1 MVTRIHRLTGVC
13 LLTTGLV
20 VSCMSGAIASADS
33 KNDAKSDAGHKTS
46 SSTSEGGGT
55 STTSSTS
62 TAKTDTAVDDPA
74 TAAEPSL
81 KSTGVSGSI
90 AEKPTSTVSAQT
102 NTSWDTV
109 KTSDTSLPASPE
121 PPHTVAAEPTA
132 VSVVSEDPPATTG
145 LQIPTPSVGEILANI
160 DAKTESPAPSTVA
173 PAASD
178 TSDATKSSSDTA
190 ESAQPLASTSSAT
203 PSAEDTPTSAVG
215 TTSAAAPA
223 EASAAVPA
231 EASAAV
237 ATPTFREAVVYL
249 LRILASA
256 KNFVDAILQLP
267 AEFRAALGIPWI
279 TPGIS
284 GYHALMSTPNVALL
298 NLLVASLSQAG
309 SPSPGSA
316 LAVHRSGIEVD
327 GGITLLTTQRRQ
339 PVPTALAA
347 PAPPHRSVPTVIKDT
362 VAAILVT
369 LSLWSIFYAALPGLG
384 GLISFGAAG
393 VRIGYRQAN
402 AGIAL
407 QTPEMA
413 RFLRP
418 GPIGVVRTG
427 SLVSVH
433 SRSTPAGHP
442 TRRRHLKTVA

>member
-62 TAKTDTAVDDPA
+62 TAKTDSAVDDPA

-90 AEKPTSTVSAQT
+90 ADKPTSTVSAQT

-121 PPHTVAAEPTA
+121 APHTVAAEPTA

-160 DAKTESPAPSTVA
+160 DAQTESPAPSTVT

-190 ESAQPLASTSSAT
+190 ESAQPFASTSSAT

-284 GYHALMSTPNVALL
+284 GYHAFMSTPNVALL

-327 GGITLLTTQRRQ
+327 GGITLLTAQRRQ